1 MGASVST
8 TLSPAEVKRA
18 TSRCEASS
26 RAYWACASAHAP
38 SEAAGVASSFSSSR
52 PSPSAPPSAC
62 APLRDSLTHCL
73 CEAAA
78 RAVAESYARCAIS
91 SAGRGDFTGGACV
104 KERDLMLRA
113 LRAAG
118 LVTRRRAGLWS
129 YYSLARPTTT
139 FHKKLLECLRH
150 CFSEVPELQADDRR
164 AAKLAKAG
172 PCCPPAAP
180 RHRSTAASR
189 RR

>member
-52 PSPSAPPSAC
+52 PSPSTPPSAC

-73 CEAAA
+73 CESAA

-118 LVTRRRAGLWS
+118 LVPALEAPPPPPARHARA
-129 YYSLARPTTT
+129 
-139 FHKKLLECLRH
+139 
-150 CFSEVPELQADDRR
+150 R
-164 AAKLAKAG
+164 AARAAAAAAAG
-172 PCCPPAAP
+172 VG
-180 RHRSTAASR
+180 ASS
-189 RR
+189 